1 MSTQHHCSIDQLSRA
16 LKVTGTLIA
25 ELRPEQYS
33 APTPCTEWD
42 VRDIVAHLVGMNLV
56 FTALLNS
63 QKPPSR
69 DQQVLG
75 NDPGSAF
82 SSSAA
87 ALLSAFERPGALE
100 QNFETPMGFAT
111 GQERL
116 DIRMYDLLAHAWDL
130 SQATGNR
137 LEPLGDLAE
146 QSLKFAHRQLAQ
158 QPRNGRFNAAQPVT
172 DGAPALD
179 RLAAFLGRPLN
190 GNWSA
195 T

>member
-1 MSTQHHCSIDQLSRA
+1 MSTPRDCSIDQLSRA
-16 LKVTGTLIA
+16 LKVTGTLIT
-25 ELRPEQYS
+25 ELNPEQYS

-42 VRDIVAHLVGMNLV
+42 VRDVVAHLVGMNLI

-75 NDPGSAF
+75 NDPGTAF
-82 SSSAA
+82 GSSAA
-87 ALLSAFERPGALE
+87 ALLSAFERAGALE
-100 QNFETPMGFAT
+100 QNFETPMGSAT

-116 DIRMYDLLAHAWDL
+116 NIRMYDLLTHAWDL

-146 QSLKFAHRQLAQ
+146 QSLMFARRQLAQ
-158 QPRNGRFNAAQPVT
+158 QQRNERFNAAQPVA

-190 GNWSA
+190 GSWSA
-195 T
+195 K

>member
-1 MSTQHHCSIDQLSRA
+1 MSTQHRCSIDQLARA

-25 ELRPEQYS
+25 ELNPEQYS

-42 VRDIVAHLVGMNLV
+42 VRDVVAHLVGMNLV

-63 QKPPSR
+63 QSPPALGR
-69 DQQVLG
+69 RVLG
-75 NDPGSAF
+75 SDPGSAF
-82 SSSAA
+82 DSSAG
-87 ALLSAFERPGALE
+87 ALLSAFKRPGALE
-100 QNFETPMGFAT
+100 QSFETPMGSAT

-130 SQATGNR
+130 SQATGNK

-146 QSLKFAHRQLAQ
+146 QSLEFAQRQLAQ
-158 QPRNGRFNAAQPVT
+158 QPRNGRFNAAQPVA
-172 DGAPALD
+172 DSAPALD

-190 GNWSA
+190 GNRSA
-195 T
+195 K

>member
-1 MSTQHHCSIDQLSRA
+1 LNTQQHCSTDQLSHA

-25 ELRPEQYS
+25 ELNPEQYS
-33 APTPCTEWD
+33 APTPCTEWN
-42 VRDIVAHLVGMNLV
+42 VRGVVTHLVGMNLA
-56 FTALLNS
+56 FTALLTG

-82 SSSAA
+82 SSSAS

-100 QNFETPMGFAT
+100 RNFETPMGSAT

-130 SQATGNR
+130 SQATGRR
-137 LEPLGDLAE
+137 LEPLDDLAE
-146 QSLKFAHRQLAQ
+146 QSLTFVRRQLAD
-158 QPRNGRFNAAQPVT
+158 QPRKGRFNAAQPVA

-179 RLAAFLGRPLN
+179 RLAAFLGRPLD
-190 GNWSA
+190 GSWPA